1 MTERTWFDGGFPAIA
16 TDALAVIIGGDS
28 PVAAARRVLAVARET
43 PGPADVLDALL
54 ADGVA
59 AVPAFAVVALVD
71 ERLTAFVRG
80 DFVLRFEDRT
90 RRVWRLDGVGAH
102 TWREVEADG
111 VTRAWAGAPDAEPR
125 LLDLGTT
132 PERPVVPGPT
142 TADGVVLRHTP
153 AIARVVPVIPPRPPL
168 PPVPAATAAGNLDA
182 LMTAA
187 PATAP
192 VPTPAVAAVPAPA
205 AAPAPVP
212 APAAAPAPAPAAPFA
227 PPAPVAAPA
236 LAPVPAPRTPRPPHA
251 IVLPDGERIPIR
263 GTLLI
268 GRGPRSERV
277 DGAEIPTL
285 VPLSRAPRDIS
296 RSHVRIWSDGT
307 RVQIEDLAT
316 PGGTALIDADGVA
329 RLLVADR
336 PAEVREG
343 ASVELAGGARIR
355 FVGDA

>member
-16 TDALAVIIGGDS
+16 TDALAVIIGGAS
-28 PVAAARRVLAVARET
+28 PVAAARRVLAVTRDT

-168 PPVPAATAAGNLDA
+168 PPVPAATAAGSLDA
-182 LMTAA
+182 LMTAG
-187 PATAP
+187 
-192 VPTPAVAAVPAPA
+192 PA
-205 AAPAPVP
+205 AAPAPVAAATPPPVP
-212 APAAAPAPAPAAPFA
+212 APAPFA
-227 PPAPVAAPA
+227 PPAPVAAPPAQVAAPAPAA
-236 LAPVPAPRTPRPPHA
+236 LAPKPAPRTPRPPHA